1 MFYHVKNSLDSTEK
15 RTFFMPKIFC
25 VLDRKKM
32 WSRDCNIRKSRVFA
46 TVSRHNFFLDIGHD
60 SWLAKCLFMVMN
72 D

>member
-25 VLDRKKM
+25 VLDRKK
-32 WSRDCNIRKSRVFA
+32 CGAEKGRVFA

-60 SWLAKCLFMVMN
+60 SWLAKRLFMVMN